1 MKFNRMLSV
10 IDSHTAGEA
19 ARIVIGGIPKLEGN
33 TIAEEKQY
41 LIDHHDDLRK
51 SIMLEPRGHSEMFG
65 AFLVPENEK
74 LCPYSFR
81 YKRKPASK
89 LPDPA
94 GSPGKFSK

>member
-51 SIMLEPRGHSEMFG
+51 SIMLEPRGHSEIE
-65 AFLVPENEK
+65 VQQK
-74 LCPYSFR
+74 S
-81 YKRKPASK
+81 
-89 LPDPA
+89 
-94 GSPGKFSK
+94 